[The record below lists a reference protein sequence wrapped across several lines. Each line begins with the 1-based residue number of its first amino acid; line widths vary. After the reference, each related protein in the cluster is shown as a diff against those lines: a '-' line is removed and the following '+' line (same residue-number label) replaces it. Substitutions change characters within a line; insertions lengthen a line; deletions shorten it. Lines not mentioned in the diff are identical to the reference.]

1 MTKTDLIAAV
11 AQETG
16 VNKKDVET
24 VVVSMLDT
32 IMAAL
37 KEGDKVALVGFGAF
51 EVRTRAA
58 RDAKNPATGEPIHI
72 PETKVP
78 AFKAGKVLK
87 ESVR

>member
-1 MTKTDLIAAV
+1 MTKNELIVSIAE
-11 AQETG
+11 QTG
-16 VNKKDVET
+16 VNKKEVET
-24 VVVSMLDT
+24 VVVSMMDT
-32 IMAAL
+32 IMEAL
-37 KEGDKVALVGFGAF
+37 KNGDKVSLVGFGAF